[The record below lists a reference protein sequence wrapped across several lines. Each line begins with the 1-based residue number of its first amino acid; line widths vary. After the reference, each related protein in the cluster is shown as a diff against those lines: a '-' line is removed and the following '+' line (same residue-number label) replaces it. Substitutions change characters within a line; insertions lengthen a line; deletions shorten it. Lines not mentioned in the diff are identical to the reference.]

1 MQNKHMSMLNVS
13 NSGKVTMK
21 ALKMFWNEMQIKMAK
36 KLWLAHKFKLVVW
49 VQNNFRTVIKRKKFT
64 T

>member
-1 MQNKHMSMLNVS
+1 MQNNHMSMLNVS

-36 KLWLAHKFKLVVW
+36 KLCDLHINLS
-49 VQNNFRTVIKRKKFT
+49 
-64 T
+64 